1 MKKVV
6 TIQDISCFGKC
17 SLTVALPILS
27 AMGIETAIIPTA
39 ILSTHTGG
47 FTGYTFRDLTEDIK
61 PIADHWKS
69 IPLSFQA
76 IYTGYLGSS
85 KQLAIMEQFFDDFG
99 DKACLFVDPVMG
111 DKGKLYAGFAP
122 DFPLQM
128 ARLCAKADIIVP
140 NLTEACAM
148 LNVPYIDEGY
158 TKEYIE
164 DILDKLRA
172 LGAKNVVLT
181 GVSFQPDALGIA
193 LLQEDCDQVY
203 YYFNEKIPISLH
215 GTGDLFASCVL
226 GGLMNDL
233 SLQKSLQIAVD
244 FTVTSIRHTI
254 TDPDYRYSTKF
265 EECIPALLDML
276 AKHSNQ

>member
-47 FTGYTFRDLTEDIK
+47 FTGYTFRDLTEDIQS
-61 PIADHWKS
+61 IADHWKS
-69 IPLSFQA
+69 IPLSFEA
-76 IYTGYLGSS
+76 VYTGYLGSAE
-85 KQLAIMEQFFDDFG
+85 QLAIMDRFFDDFG
-99 DKACLFVDPVMG
+99 QDSCLFVDPVMG
-111 DKGKLYAGFAP
+111 DKGKLYAGFSP
-122 DFPLQM
+122 EFPLQM
-128 ARLCAKADIIVP
+128 AKLCAKADIIVP

-148 LNVPYIDEGY
+148 LNLPYIEEDY
-158 TKEYIE
+158 TKGYIE
-164 DILDKLRA
+164 DILYKLRA

-181 GVSFQPDALGIA
+181 GVSFQPDSLGIA
-193 LLQEDCDQVY
+193 LLQEGENQVY
-203 YYFNEKIPISLH
+203 YYFNEKIPIALH

-244 FTVTSIRHTI
+244 FTVKSIQHTI

-265 EECIPALLDML
+265 EECIPALLHML
-276 AKHSNQ
+276 DKQSN